1 MNYQQADL
9 LEQLAGAYVL
19 GTLRGPARA
28 RFARLCAQSE
38 LARVAVRRWEDR
50 FMPLLFNMKV
60 VMPSDRV
67 WAQISQRIHSQ
78 GATAQPRAAPWR
90 WALAGALALSL
101 LVGISIRM
109 LNPPLQT
116 VAALGQDAAHP
127 LWKVSRAADSGAL
140 KLRAMQD
147 VQSNPQLAYE
157 LWALPSNGKPPV
169 SLGLLPRTGSVER
182 TLTAAQR
189 AALLSAN
196 RVAVSLEPAGGSPTG
211 SPTGPVLYVADIAS
225 SG

>member
-78 GATAQPRAAPWR
+78 GTTAQPRAAPWR

-116 VAALGQDAAHP
+116 VAALGQDVAHP

-225 SG
+225 AG

>member
-38 LARVAVRRWEDR
+38 LARAAVRRWEDR
-50 FMPLLFNMKV
+50 FMPLLFTMKV

-67 WAQISQRIHSQ
+67 WAQISQRIHSK

-101 LVGISIRM
+101 LVGISIRV

-116 VAALGQDAAHP
+116 VATLGQDVAHP

-140 KLRAMQD
+140 KLRAMQE

-211 SPTGPVLYVADIAS
+211 NPTGPVLYVADIAS
-225 SG
+225 AG